1 MPNSSGI
8 PSRPCNPHR
17 SGSNYSKSF
26 FNEDYII
33 PNPVV
38 ASDDGLELQPY
49 LEGDLKV
56 GGELN
61 KLAANIAL
69 GRDFAGVHW
78 RSDCLEGMKLGEAVA
93 IGLLQDYRNTYN
105 EEFHGFSFTKFDGTK
120 VII

>member
-8 PSRPCNPHR
+8 PCRPCNPHR
-17 SGSNYSKSF
+17 SGGNYSKSF

-69 GRDFAGVHW
+69 GRDFAGVT
-78 RSDCLEGMKLGEAVA
+78 GV
-93 IGLLQDYRNTYN
+93 QT
-105 EEFHGFSFTKFDGTK
+105 
-120 VII
+120 V